1 MSQYAQ
7 SGSAMDDAQASDGDG
22 GFVSVNQRLQLNQL
36 EAGEVRESLNG
47 RMEGYWK
54 PRKGVVAVT
63 GPLTSGGSPLQ
74 LPFFLIGT
82 SVAITAASVTSGVV
96 TLTTSS
102 AHGLTNGSAF
112 STSGIIYT
120 TGTNPNNS
128 FIATTASGTS
138 ITYPLVGGSGT
149 YTTDATS
156 EVLTATSKAIA
167 SSSLSANEVTIVV
180 TAGHGLAASSVA
192 YALISGLGFTG
203 TDPNGVRLLTYVSS
217 TQMKFSVTAATTAVS
232 GSGTLSQIPI
242 NDAANVNVRASCL
255 FSDPNSGN
263 AESVVLALDTKAI
276 LVDLDGYAIS
286 DLDYPTNQTVSED
299 TDMIQAFDRVF
310 LFRDGKQAFEWFPNG
325 RQIESA
331 SQSGTFVVTMRIK
344 DHGLTANDEIIV
356 SGLTGGTPANGTF
369 TVLSVTD
376 KDVFTYT
383 FTTSQTQTFV
393 VTAGVLKAGFTL
405 VPGGAYTQPQIFT
418 TTGND
423 LSVNN
428 GLLSITV
435 TGNTTIAAGD
445 TVVVY
450 ETTVPEFSAISGKSF
465 EVLSATTTNISFIA
479 PLGNYT
485 QDIVSASQIATTVTA
500 VVKGHGFVV
509 GNSITVAGLTGVN
522 GGTMPNGTQT
532 VVSVSG
538 DTFTYTAAAALT
550 YYTIGTPLN
559 ATATSWGVGGVITIT
574 INAHGFAGNGY
585 ANISGFT
592 GGDTILNGN
601 HLFTRVNA
609 NQLSFVVAT
618 STSVTYQ
625 TPILSQ
631 MTYDLVTTG
640 ATARNPT
647 RDGQQI
653 EFGGQFSVGGGFIHQ
668 PAPPWGVYFQRR
680 LWVPFY
686 YTPAGPFSA
695 PTYTS
700 RKITDEISVSDILD
714 SHTFDQIANQFRITG
729 GTTDYLVAMQG
740 FYDDKL
746 VVLNRNSLHLISGT
760 TGSLEDTKVTALT
773 NEVGC
778 LAKKSVVMKGNA
790 MFFLSDDGI
799 YAVEFLND
807 YNLRGADE
815 PISKN
820 IQPYI
825 DRINKNLAKEA
836 VGILFDNRYYIAV
849 ALDSIAGAN
858 DASGNNTIL
867 VFNFLNKGWESIDTF
882 GAGDFIIKNLIT
894 GSAAERNS
902 IYAVTSLGGLHELE
916 ATETSNDSLLSAGI
930 VTSFSINSSLT
941 TRGYSFGNLDRKR
954 FTDGQI
960 TMQCV
965 NAGLG
970 EYSISFA
977 AEDPD
982 NNQSIGTTTTFL
994 DGVVLGTGAVNEDET
1009 GNIRF
1014 RLGGIRGYVGSLTLT
1029 RTIGSPKITSL
1040 KVTGSVTNRQI
1051 ISQT

>member
-54 PRKGVVAVT
+54 PRKGVVART
-63 GPLTSGGSPLQ
+63 GSLTSGGSPLQ
-74 LPFFLIGT
+74 LPFFLID
-82 SVAITAASVTSGVV
+82 VAKNITAASVAAGVV
-96 TLTTSS
+96 TITIAT
-102 AHGLTNGSAF
+102 HGLTGTALGRITGLVGDAVMDGDFVLTVASANTLTY
-112 STSGIIYT
+112 SVVGL
-120 TGTNPNNS
+120 
-128 FIATTASGTS
+128 TS
-138 ITYPLVGGSGT
+138 ISDQT
-149 YTTDATS
+149 
-156 EVLTATSKAIA
+156 
-167 SSSLSANEVTIVV
+167 
-180 TAGHGLAASSVA
+180 
-192 YALISGLGFTG
+192 
-203 TDPNGVRLLTYVSS
+203 
-217 TQMKFSVTAATTAVS
+217 
-232 GSGTLSQIPI
+232 GTLSTTPI

-255 FSDPNSGN
+255 FSDPNASN

-276 LVDLDGYAIS
+276 LVNLDEYTIS

-331 SQSGTFVVTMRIK
+331 SSSAFTVTMRVK
-344 DHGLTANDEIIV
+344 DHGLTVGDEIIV

-369 TVLSVTD
+369 TVFSVTD

-383 FTTSQTQTFV
+383 FTTSQTVTFV
-393 VTAGVLKAGFTL
+393 VTAGILKAGFTL
-405 VPGGAYTQPQIFT
+405 VPGGVYTQPQVFVS
-418 TTGND
+418 TTG
-423 LSVNN
+423 
-428 GLLSITV
+428 TV
-435 TGNTTIAAGD
+435 VSGVVSLTVVGNTTIIAGD
-445 TVVVY
+445 TIVVY
-450 ETTVPEFSAISGKSF
+450 ETNIPTFSSISGQSF
-465 EVLSATTTNISFIA
+465 EVLSATSTNISFIA
-479 PLGNYT
+479 PVANL
-485 QDIVSASQIATTVTA
+485 ASI
-500 VVKGHGFVV
+500 
-509 GNSITVAGLTGVN
+509 
-522 GGTMPNGTQT
+522 P
-532 VVSVSG
+532 
-538 DTFTYTAAAALT
+538 
-550 YYTIGTPLN
+550 
-559 ATATSWGVGGVITIT
+559 
-574 INAHGFAGNGY
+574 
-585 ANISGFT
+585 
-592 GGDTILNGN
+592 
-601 HLFTRVNA
+601 
-609 NQLSFVVAT
+609 
-618 STSVTYQ
+618 
-625 TPILSQ
+625 
-631 MTYDLVTTG
+631 G
-640 ATARNPT
+640 A
-647 RDGQQI
+647 QQI
-653 EFGGQFSVGGGFIHQ
+653 EFGGRFSVGGGFIHQ

-686 YTPAGPFSA
+686 YTPAGTYNV

-760 TGSLEDTKVTALT
+760 AGSLNDTKVTALT
-773 NEVGC
+773 TEVGC

-836 VGILFDNRYYIAV
+836 VGILFNNRYYIAV

-867 VFNFLNKGWESIDTF
+867 IFNFLNKGWESVDTF
-882 GAGDFIIKNLIT
+882 GAGDFIIKNLIS

-916 ATETSNDSLLSAGI
+916 AADTSNDTLVSGGI

-960 TMQCV
+960 TMQCIDS
-965 NAGLG
+965 GLG